1 MKMGGFMPFAEEKF
15 SDFAEVF
22 TETTENL
29 AATLGILT
37 DTVTNIKALLTAY
50 KAAYT
55 ACESPNAGPIDRENR
70 REKRAALEAAIRRI
84 KNAYIDGDPKGV
96 VTNEIRMQFGLKPKD
111 TIHTPIEPPSE
122 IPAFT
127 LESGGYLQATVTHPA
142 RPASYNGAVLF
153 YRISDEPVTS
163 HEELTSSKLLTRV
176 KETLVFKDTDRLKT
190 LSAALCWENEKGQ
203 LGPVSPIQSL
213 IIV

>member
-1 MKMGGFMPFAEEKF
+1 MNMGFMPFGERNF

-22 TETTENL
+22 TETTEDL
-29 AATLGILT
+29 AATLGIPA
-37 DTVTNIKALLTAY
+37 DMATNVKALLT
-50 KAAYT
+50 AYT

-70 REKRAALEAAIRRI
+70 REKRIALEVAIRRI

-96 VTNEIRMQFGLKPKD
+96 VTNEIRMKFGLKPKD
-111 TIHTPIEPPSE
+111 TTHTPIEPPRE
-122 IPAFT
+122 IPTFA

-142 RPASYNGAVLF
+142 KPLSYNGAVLF
-153 YRISDEPVTS
+153 YRLSEEPVTS

-176 KETLVFKDTDRLKT
+176 KETLIFKDTDRLKT

-203 LGPVSPIQSL
+203 LGPVSPIQVL
-213 IIV
+213 TIV

>member
-1 MKMGGFMPFAEEKF
+1 MNMGFMPFAENKF
-15 SDFAEVF
+15 SDFVDVF
-22 TETTENL
+22 TKTTEDL
-29 AATLGILT
+29 AAALGIPA
-37 DTVTNIKALLTAY
+37 DTATNVKALCAAY

-55 ACESPNAGPIDRENR
+55 ACESPNVGPIDREDR
-70 REKRAALEAAIRRI
+70 REKRATLESAIRRI

-96 VTNEIRMQFGLKPKD
+96 VTNEVRMKFGLPPKD
-111 TIHTPIEPPSE
+111 VIHTPIEPPHE

-127 LESGGYLQATVTHPA
+127 LESGGYLQVTVSHPA

-153 YRISDEPVTS
+153 YRVSEEPITS

-176 KETLVFKDTDRLKT
+176 KETLVFKDMERLKT

-203 LGPVSPIQSL
+203 LGPVSPIQSV